1 MNKTLKIS
9 NTSFMENIE
18 KRKEYWKYISYFII
32 YSFIG
37 CLLETTF
44 GLITKGVVESR
55 QSFLFGPFCVIYG
68 IGAVLIIKLLD
79 KSKGKF
85 LKIFFVSCIIGTLT
99 EFLMSYFCEIIFHFK
114 WWDYSEMK
122 GNLAGRTCLYFSTMW
137 GILGVILIQI
147 VNPFLNKV
155 LEFIENNVSHQIVKI
170 SICLIVGFLILDAGI
185 SYIGLKS
192 FYAKI
197 VNDFDMDLKQS
208 EYPELSVENKLFEE
222 DNMLL
227 IYPNMQIAGTKY
239 NNTYIDSL
247 YKNRKM
253 YYFRV
258 FSKK

>member
-1 MNKTLKIS
+1 MEEINK
-9 NTSFMENIE
+9 N
-18 KRKEYWKYISYFII
+18 KEYWKYIFYFIF

-37 CLLETTF
+37 CILETAF

-68 IGAVLIIKLLD
+68 LGAVLIIRFLNRY
-79 KSKGKF
+79 KGKIF
-85 LKIFFVSCIIGTLT
+85 KIFIFSCIIGTII
-99 EFLMSYFCEIIFHFK
+99 EFFMSYFCEIIFHFK
-114 WWDYSEMK
+114 WWDYTGMK
-122 GNLAGRTCLYFSTMW
+122 LNIAGRTCLYFSAIW
-137 GILGVILIQI
+137 GILGIILIEI
-147 VNPFLNKV
+147 VNPN
-155 LEFIENNVSHQIVKI
+155 LENIVKFITNHVNHKILKI
-170 SICLIVGFLILDAGI
+170 SICIVLGFLIFDAGI

-197 VNDFDMDLKQS
+197 VQDFDMDLKKS
-208 EYPELSVENKLFEE
+208 EYPEISIENKLFEE

-227 IYPNMQIAGTKY
+227 VYPNIQIAGTKY

-247 YKNRKM
+247 YKNKKM

>member
-1 MNKTLKIS
+1 MNKKIK
-9 NTSFMENIE
+9 NTYNIFMEKIRE
-18 KRKEYWKYISYFII
+18 KNYWEYISYFVI

-37 CLLETTF
+37 CILETIF
-44 GLITKGVVESR
+44 GLLSKGVVESR
-55 QSFLFGPFCVIYG
+55 QSFLFGPFCAIYG
-68 IGAVLIIKLLD
+68 IGAVLIIKLLS
-79 KSKGKF
+79 KYKGKYFRLF
-85 LKIFFVSCIIGTLT
+85 LFSCVIGTVV

-114 WWDYSEMK
+114 WWDYSGMK
-122 GNLAGRTCLYFSTMW
+122 LNLNGRTCLYFSVMW
-137 GILGVILIQI
+137 GILGIVLIEI
-147 VNPFLNKV
+147 VNPYLDKI
-155 LEFIENNVSHQIVKI
+155 LEFIKSNVKHEILKL
-170 SICLIVGFLILDAGI
+170 SICLILGFLIFDAGI

-197 VNDFDMDLKQS
+197 VKDFDFDLKVS
-208 EYPELSVENKLFEE
+208 EYPGEIINNNLFKE

>member
-1 MNKTLKIS
+1 
-9 NTSFMENIE
+9 MENVRE
-18 KRKEYWKYISYFII
+18 KRDYWNFVFYFIF

-37 CLLETTF
+37 CILETGF
-44 GLITKGVVESR
+44 GIITKGVVESR

-68 IGAVLIIKLLD
+68 IGAVAIIKLLGRF
-79 KSKGKF
+79 KSNIV
-85 LKIFFVSCIIGTLT
+85 KIFLLSCVIGTII

-114 WWDYSEMK
+114 WWDYSGMK
-122 GNLAGRTCLYFSTMW
+122 FNLAGRTCLYFSVMW
-137 GILGVILIQI
+137 GILGVILIRI
-147 VNPFLNKV
+147 VHPYVEK
-155 LEFIENNVSHQIVKI
+155 ISKIVKNYVNI
-170 SICLIVGFLILDAGI
+170 SVLKISVSLILGFLIFDAGV

-197 VNDFDMDLKQS
+197 VKDFDMNLKKS
-208 EYPELSVENKLFEE
+208 EYPTLEVENKLFKE

-227 IYPNMQIAGTKY
+227 IYPNMQIAGTQY

-253 YYFRV
+253 YYFKI

>member
-1 MNKTLKIS
+1 ML
-9 NTSFMENIE
+9 MEDI
-18 KRKEYWKYISYFII
+18 RKKNDYWKYISYFII

-37 CLLETTF
+37 CVLETGF

-68 IGAVLIIKLLD
+68 IGAILIIKFL
-79 KSKGKF
+79 SRFKGKWIR
-85 LKIFFVSCIIGTLT
+85 LFVFSCLIGTIT
-99 EFLMSYFCEIIFHFK
+99 EFLMSYYCEMIFHFK
-114 WWDYSEMK
+114 WWDYSGM
-122 GNLAGRTCLYFSTMW
+122 NLNIAGRTCLYFSTMW
-137 GILGVILIQI
+137 GILGIILIEI
-147 VNPFLNKV
+147 VNPFIDKILYFIKENVTHKV
-155 LEFIENNVSHQIVKI
+155 LKI
-170 SICLIVGFLILDAGI
+170 SICLIVGFLIFDAGI

-197 VNDFDMDLKQS
+197 VSDFDFDLEKY
-208 EYPELSVENKLFEE
+208 EYPSKKIENRLFEE
-222 DNMLL
+222 ENMLL

-247 YKNRKM
+247 YKNEKM